1 MDKAKRAD
9 MLRSAF
15 RANGGIP
22 LAFASVRKQ
31 RLIQPTA
38 KGSRL
43 NEWPQIEVN
52 HKRAPQWVRDSEAKP
67 ALTISLKRRPNESP
81 LIRMSRKLCLKL
93 PKVLP

>member
-22 LAFASVRKQ
+22 LAFTGILRPRAMQARS
-31 RLIQPTA
+31 

-52 HKRAPQWVRDSEAKP
+52 HRRTPQWVRDPAAKL
-67 ALTISLKRRPNESP
+67 ALTVKLKRRPYESP